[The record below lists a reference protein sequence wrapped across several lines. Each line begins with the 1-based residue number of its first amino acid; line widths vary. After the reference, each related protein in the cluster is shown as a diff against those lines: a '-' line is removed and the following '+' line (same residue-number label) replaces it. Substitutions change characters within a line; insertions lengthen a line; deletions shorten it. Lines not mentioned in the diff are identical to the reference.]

1 MDPNDL
7 ALFAH
12 VADAGSFTAA
22 AERLNLPKS
31 TLSRRLSALEARL
44 GERLMQRT
52 TRKLSVTEFGAAVLE
67 HARQVVLE
75 TDGVLSLALHR
86 QAEPS
91 GRLRVSM
98 PGDVAQLA
106 LGEALAHYVRDHPKV
121 QLELDLS
128 PRRVDLIAEG
138 FDLVVRMGD
147 LRDESQLSARRLA
160 TFDGGLFASPAWVQR
175 HGVLRH
181 PDDLLAPER
190 EVHAL
195 VVSAQAGQAKPWA
208 LYRSDGQEAPPER
221 WQGLPARWTL
231 ANSPAMVLQLAEA
244 GVGVAAAAGFFAH
257 AAVREGRLVPVLPDW
272 QTPGAPCWAVFP
284 ERRLMPAKT
293 RSLIDVM
300 VAALAPCRAL
310 EAGPAFNPMAG
321 LDALS
326 SGSAAGR
333 TGRSR

>member
-31 TLSRRLSALEARL
+31 TVSRRLSALEARL

-75 TDGVLSLALHR
+75 TDGVLSLALYR

-106 LGEALAHYVRDHPKV
+106 LGEALASYVREHPKV

-147 LRDESQLSARRLA
+147 LREESQLSARRLA
-160 TFDGGLFASPAWVQR
+160 TFDGALFASPAWVARQ
-175 HGVLRH
+175 GELQH
-181 PDDLLAPER
+181 PDDLLDPQRA
-190 EVHAL
+190 VHAL
-195 VVSAQAGQAKPWA
+195 AVSAQAGVPRPWA
-208 LYRSDGQEAPPER
+208 LHRTAEPGTPPLT

-244 GVGVAAAAGFFAH
+244 GLGVAAASGFFAH
-257 AAVREGRLVPVLPDW
+257 AAVRAGRLVPVLPGW
-272 QTPGAPCWAVFP
+272 QTAGAPCWAVFP

-293 RSLIDVM
+293 RSLIDAM

-310 EAGPAFNPMAG
+310 ETGPAFDPMSMLGAQ
-321 LDALS
+321 S
-326 SGSAAGR
+326 SG
-333 TGRSR
+333 